1 MRKKQSLLFKIL
13 VGFLVIALIGIGI
26 TGYGVFRM
34 QSMSKDAKTVVNTY
48 LPLYE
53 KTNQVAEDCVRQ
65 VAILRG
71 YVITENPDFI
81 TQFNDLTTKCN
92 KTLQELID
100 GAVSAKGKQL
110 SQDVLAL
117 DQAYVEL
124 ATKQIIPDVQAG
136 DKQKVLQVMT
146 DNMVPAAAK
155 LTDKLTEYKQFRQTQ
170 IETVLNTTVDTT
182 NGATSQM
189 IGLLIGF
196 IILSVI
202 LSIII
207 GRAIVRPIRYLQ
219 KGLTEAAENN
229 DLTRQ
234 FQVKA
239 HDEIGEMAD
248 ALNSF
253 LKRIQ
258 SSFLIVSSEASQV
271 SESVAG
277 TAENVKAVNELISD
291 ISATT
296 EQLSAGMEETAASTE
311 ELNATIVEINSAI
324 QTIALK
330 AQDGATTASE
340 ISQRAATLRDD
351 FSASQKNA
359 HQIFT
364 DVKVKLEQALEES
377 KEAEKIQVLANAILD
392 ITNQTN
398 LLSLNASIEA
408 ARAGE
413 AGRGFAVVAHEIGA
427 LADDS
432 AKTAGQIQMISEL
445 VTTSVSNLSDA
456 ANSILKFVSSNVQDD
471 YAKMLVATKD
481 YSNDASNIQE
491 MVTDFSST
499 TEELLASMENM
510 TSAIAGVS
518 DATQEGAQGTT
529 NIANRAGEC
538 VNESAD
544 ALHQTENAE
553 GNVDKLLTSIQQFK
567 LQ

>member
-13 VGFLVIALIGIGI
+13 TGFLVIALIGICITAYGI
-26 TGYGVFRM
+26 IRM
-34 QSMSKDAKTVVNTY
+34 QSMANDAQTIVNSY

-53 KTNQVAEDCVRQ
+53 ESNQVAENCVQ
-65 VAILRG
+65 QIASLRG
-71 YVITENPDFI
+71 YVITTSPDLL
-81 TQFNDLTTKCN
+81 TQFNDLVAKNQTLIQDTIDKSITEKG
-92 KTLQELID
+92 KTLSQQVLD
-100 GAVSAKGKQL
+100 LDKQ
-110 SQDVLAL
+110 
-117 DQAYVEL
+117 YVDD
-124 ATKQIIPDVQAG
+124 ATKQVIPAVQAG

-146 DNMVPAAAK
+146 DVMVPTASK
-155 LTDKLTEYKQFRQTQ
+155 LTSTLTDYKQLRQDQINTLLTQ
-170 IETVLNTTVDTT
+170 TVDTT
-182 NGATSQM
+182 HGAMSQM
-189 IGLLIGF
+189 IGLLVGF
-196 IILSVI
+196 IIISVVLSV
-202 LSIII
+202 II

-219 KGLTEAAENN
+219 RGLTEASENN

-248 ALNSF
+248 SLNGF

-258 SSFLIVSSEASQV
+258 SSFLVVSKEAIQV

-277 TAENVKAVNELISD
+277 SAENVKTANELIED

-296 EQLSAGMEETAASTE
+296 QQLSAGMEETAASTE

-340 ISQRAATLRDD
+340 ISHRAVTLRDD

-427 LADDS
+427 LAEDS

-456 ANSILKFVSSNVQDD
+456 ANSILKFVSNNVQAD
-471 YAKMLVATKD
+471 YDKMLVATKD

-538 VNESAD
+538 VGESTTALQGTESA
-544 ALHQTENAE
+544 EK
-553 GNVDKLLTSIQQFK
+553 NVDKLLTSIQIFK
-567 LQ
+567 LE